1 MLKIIASD
9 SDLSANAV
17 IEWLLYWGIPF
28 ERYSNATFQG
38 LSNHDL
44 VWMRYVVDLG
54 SYDYVFSQN
63 FSTKS
68 EINDAAVFVG
78 LQCPKTHQVSSKEE
92 VEDLLLKGHNVVIKP
107 SAEVTSISTSDG
119 TKKYANYTTQLS
131 LEKLRNM
138 GNLQWSDYFVQEY
151 IAADFEV
158 RTIVIDGVVK
168 SAAMMKLGKGS
179 EDVKDIRYEVA
190 RNNVLHQEIDLPQHV
205 EQGLLEL
212 FRKLNIQFGCVDWL
226 VRGSNFYFLEI
237 NQVGQF
243 EGTSNQANLLAI
255 QTIAEYI
262 KARWKEKYTMRK

>member
-1 MLKIIASD
+1 
-9 SDLSANAV
+9 
-17 IEWLLYWGIPF
+17 
-28 ERYSNATFQG
+28 
-38 LSNHDL
+38 
-44 VWMRYVVDLG
+44 
-54 SYDYVFSQN
+54 
-63 FSTKS
+63 
-68 EINDAAVFVG
+68 
-78 LQCPKTHQVSSKEE
+78 
-92 VEDLLLKGHNVVIKP
+92 
-107 SAEVTSISTSDG
+107 VTSISTSDG